1 MHYFKFNIKD
11 YHYATR
17 HFNFVEHG
25 AYLHLMTLYY
35 ETEKP
40 LTTDIDELAKLC
52 MTKSEEEI
60 NAIKRILENFF
71 IKTEDGYVQ
80 RRAATELEKYKEN
93 NGKKSMASHIRWGKY
108 REKKAEEQQEQVA
121 EEELNQGHVSKP
133 LDVNISIWED
143 YMHFRKLQ
151 KKPLYETTLK
161 SIRKEAVQAGINLNQ
176 AITVCLENN
185 WINFKAQWYQEL
197 KSKTKESEP
206 MRLPGK

>member
-17 HFNFVEHG
+17 HFNFIEHG
-25 AYLHLMTLYY
+25 AYLHLMTLFY

-40 LTTDIDELAKLC
+40 LPKSIDELAKLC
-52 MTKSEEEI
+52 MTRSEEEI

-71 IKTEDGYVQ
+71 VETEDGYVQ
-80 RRAATELEKYKEN
+80 KRAATELEKYKSN
-93 NGKKSMASHIRWGKY
+93 NGKKAMASNIRWDKY
-108 REKKAEEQQEQVA
+108 RKEKAEEKQDEVT
-121 EEELNQGHVSKP
+121 EEETTLVHISKP
-133 LDVNISIWED
+133 MDVNISVWED

-185 WINFKAQWYQEL
+185 WINFKAQWYEEL
-197 KSKTKESEP
+197 KAKSKQNEP